1 MFDLDNN
8 SIRVS
13 KLTLTYNS
21 FSRNLYF
28 SHNFRL
34 CLVDRGSGIW
44 QIGEKSFHVKTG
56 DVVLLN
62 NRIKRVFKDVSS
74 SAGIELLVIEFEP
87 QMFMKQFQSL
97 FWGNDQKRSCIVSQ
111 HAQINLLLK
120 EIESEAEKK
129 LLYSHVMIGAKLVE
143 VFSLMMRHYDIS
155 DTCSLKMSEE
165 MYKVL
170 SYIDNNYMTELS
182 LRKLAEIMN
191 MSESNL
197 SRNFKKCMGV
207 GFAQYLMNK
216 RVNYAIYLLQT
227 SEKTVLE
234 IALHCGFNNTASF
247 YKAFKK
253 ITNRNPKDYRDR
265 GEAQYYI

>member
-87 QMFMKQFQSL
+87 KMFM
-97 FWGNDQKRSCIVSQ
+97 
-111 HAQINLLLK
+111 
-120 EIESEAEKK
+120 
-129 LLYSHVMIGAKLVE
+129 
-143 VFSLMMRHYDIS
+143 
-155 DTCSLKMSEE
+155 
-165 MYKVL
+165 
-170 SYIDNNYMTELS
+170 
-182 LRKLAEIMN
+182 
-191 MSESNL
+191 
-197 SRNFKKCMGV
+197 
-207 GFAQYLMNK
+207 
-216 RVNYAIYLLQT
+216 
-227 SEKTVLE
+227 
-234 IALHCGFNNTASF
+234 
-247 YKAFKK
+247 
-253 ITNRNPKDYRDR
+253 
-265 GEAQYYI
+265 